1 MMPVADYR
9 EHSQALAKIIQLR
22 RSRALDRQDLLSLL
36 LRLLLLAL
44 VFYLIF
50 TQVFLISQVRGNS
63 MFPSLKDGDLV
74 LGFRLQG
81 EYLKGDLV
89 LYSLEDG
96 RHVGRI
102 AAGPG
107 DYVDISPEGELL
119 VNGTLQTG
127 EILYPTYPGD
137 KLTYPYHVPE
147 DSLFI
152 LGDYRTQ
159 SSDSRDFG
167 ALPLEDVEAKVISL
181 LRRRG
186 L

>member
-1 MMPVADYR
+1 MPVADYR
-9 EHSQALAKIIQLR
+9 EHSRALAKIINLR
-22 RSRALDRQDLLSLL
+22 RNRALDRQEFLSLILRIVL
-36 LRLLLLAL
+36 LVIVLW
-44 VFYLIF
+44 LIF
-50 TQVFLISQVRGNS
+50 SQVFLISQVHGNS
-63 MFPSLKDGDLV
+63 MVPSLKDGDLV

-81 EYLKGDLV
+81 EYQKGDLV
-89 LYSLEDG
+89 VYDLEDG

-119 VNGTLQTG
+119 VNGTAQTG

-167 ALPLEDVEAKVISL
+167 AVSMDDVQAKVITL